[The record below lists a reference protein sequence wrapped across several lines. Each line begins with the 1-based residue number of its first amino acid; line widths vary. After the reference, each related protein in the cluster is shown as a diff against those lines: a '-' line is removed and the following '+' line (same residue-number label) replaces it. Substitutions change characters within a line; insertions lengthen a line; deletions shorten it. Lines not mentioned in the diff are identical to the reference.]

1 MSRDMKPRKTPP
13 AKKSSGGTL
22 IGLFIGLVIGMLAVA
37 GVVWYVNKAPLP
49 FTTNGQQPKPAA
61 PAAAA
66 TGKPP
71 AAQETPPMA
80 AASQPLSLPGK
91 PGEPGGDKQRFDFY
105 KILPGKAEAIPDPKP
120 EEPKPEVAKPAEVK
134 PPISKPSESKPVDSK
149 PTESMSAESKPADS
163 KPTKSAASK
172 AAESKTSKTSE
183 GKAGESKTADSKPAE
198 SRSKPEKDNT
208 LKEPIYLQ
216 AGSFQNASEA
226 DNQKARLALLGAEAR
241 IQQVMLQDKVW
252 YRVRIGPYH
261 KMDEVTHMRSDLA
274 KQGIDANVVRKD

>member
-13 AKKSSGGTL
+13 AGKSGGGTL
-22 IGLFIGLVIGMLAVA
+22 IGLFIGLVIGMVAVA

-49 FTTNGQQPKPAA
+49 FTSNGQQPKSAA
-61 PAAAA
+61 PTAAAKPSQAA
-66 TGKPP
+66 TPDNP
-71 AAQETPPMA
+71 QMA
-80 AASQPLSLPGK
+80 AAPLSLPGK
-91 PGEPGGDKQRFDFY
+91 PGETGGDKQRFDFY

-120 EEPKPEVAKPAEVK
+120 EETKPETAKPAEVK
-134 PPISKPSESKPVDSK
+134 PPVSKPIESKPESKPSESKAAENK
-149 PTESMSAESKPADS
+149 PAESKPAKSADS
-163 KPTKSAASK
+163 KPSESKSAENKPAKTTENKS
-172 AAESKTSKTSE
+172 AE
-183 GKAGESKTADSKPAE
+183 SKPAE
-198 SRSKPEKDNT
+198 SRSKAEKDST

-216 AGSFQNASEA
+216 AGSFQNAGEA